1 MNPTLPQ
8 LLPCGDSALTVQC
21 GNTIAPSINRQVQ
34 FLFEQL
40 KVRSPAGLIAMI
52 PSYRSL
58 FIQYDP
64 DLLGFED
71 LRQLVTSLW
80 DTSETDFRSAG
91 RLIEIPVCYGGE
103 LGPDLDEVASFHN
116 LTREEVITTHSGV
129 LYQVYMIG
137 FTPGFPFLGG
147 LDRRL
152 ITPRKENPRSLVP
165 AGTVGIADRQTGIYP
180 IDSPG
185 GWQLIG
191 RTPIRLFD
199 LRRPKPFYLTPG
211 DQIKFIPI
219 SREAFDHH
227 SANH

>member
-1 MNPTLPQ
+1 MGPQ
-8 LLPCGDSALTVQC
+8 LLPCGDSALSVQF
-21 GNTIAPSINRQVQ
+21 GNTIDPSIIRQVH

-40 KVRSPAGLIAMI
+40 KARPPAGLMDMI

-58 FIQYDP
+58 LIQFDP
-64 DLLGFED
+64 VLLGFED
-71 LRQLVTSLW
+71 LRQFVTSLW
-80 DTSETDFRSAG
+80 DSSEIDFQSDG
-91 RLIEIPVCYGGE
+91 RLIEIPVCYGGD
-103 LGPDLDEVASFHN
+103 LGPDLDEVASFHD
-116 LTREEVITTHSGV
+116 LTREEVISTHSGV

-152 ITPRKENPRSLVP
+152 ITPRKENPRPLVP

-191 RTPIRLFD
+191 RTPIRIFD
-199 LRRPKPFYLTPG
+199 LNRMKPFYLTPG

-227 SANH
+227 PADH

>member
-1 MNPTLPQ
+1 MGPQ
-8 LLPCGDSALTVQC
+8 LLPCGDSALSVQF
-21 GNTIAPSINRQVQ
+21 GNTIDPSINRQVH

-40 KVRSPAGLIAMI
+40 KARPPAGLMDMI

-58 FIQYDP
+58 LIQFDP
-64 DLLGFED
+64 VLLGFED
-71 LRQLVTSLW
+71 LRQFVTSLW
-80 DTSETDFRSAG
+80 DSSEIDFQSDG
-91 RLIEIPVCYGGE
+91 RLIEIPVCYGGD
-103 LGPDLDEVASFHN
+103 LGPDLDEVASFHD
-116 LTREEVITTHSGV
+116 LTREEVISTHSGV

-152 ITPRKENPRSLVP
+152 ITPRKENPRPLVP

-191 RTPIRLFD
+191 RTPIRIFD
-199 LRRPKPFYLTPG
+199 LNRMKPFYLTPG

-227 SANH
+227 PADH